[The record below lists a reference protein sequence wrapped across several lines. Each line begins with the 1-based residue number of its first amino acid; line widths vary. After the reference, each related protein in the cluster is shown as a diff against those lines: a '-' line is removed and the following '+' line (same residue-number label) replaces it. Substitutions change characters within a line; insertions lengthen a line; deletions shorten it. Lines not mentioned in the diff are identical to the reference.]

1 MARMLEIVHFIQ
13 TITAIEKGSSNMEE
27 RYIPS
32 LLLCNIG
39 VGNNIRIDIE
49 LVYAGRHPPPTTKK
63 KKRTLR
69 LKHSFMGNDQLML

>member
-63 KKRTLR
+63 KKGPYASNIVLWEII
-69 LKHSFMGNDQLML
+69 S

>member
-69 LKHSFMGNDQLML
+69 LKHSFMGNYQLML

>member
-49 LVYAGRHPPPTTKK
+49 LVYAGRHPPPQPKK
-63 KKRTLR
+63 KKDLTP
-69 LKHSFMGNDQLML
+69 QT

>member
-1 MARMLEIVHFIQ
+1 MLEIVHFIQ

-49 LVYAGRHPPPTTKK
+49 LVYAGRHRPPPQQ

-69 LKHSFMGNDQLML
+69 LKHSFMGNYQLML

>member
-13 TITAIEKGSSNMEE
+13 TITAIEKGGSNMEE

-49 LVYAGRHPPPTTKK
+49 LVYAGRQPTPPSPPGPQKK
-63 KKRTLR
+63 KDLTP
-69 LKHSFMGNDQLML
+69 QT

>member
-1 MARMLEIVHFIQ
+1 MLEIVHFIQ

-49 LVYAGRHPPPTTKK
+49 LVYAGRHPPPPTKK
-63 KKRTLR
+63 KKDLTP
-69 LKHSFMGNDQLML
+69 QT